1 MRHPYNHYP
10 LNETPSYIR
19 VSAQLVLSLLPAYTV
34 NIEDS
39 RSVKGVDAIGGFLF
53 FSLLST
59 FVYVIGYSTDTN
71 DALLYNMEYPV

>member
-1 MRHPYNHYP
+1 MGN
-10 LNETPSYIR
+10 
-19 VSAQLVLSLLPAYTV
+19 V
-34 NIEDS
+34 NIEDF
-39 RSVKGVDAIGGFLF
+39 RSVKGVDAIGGLFF